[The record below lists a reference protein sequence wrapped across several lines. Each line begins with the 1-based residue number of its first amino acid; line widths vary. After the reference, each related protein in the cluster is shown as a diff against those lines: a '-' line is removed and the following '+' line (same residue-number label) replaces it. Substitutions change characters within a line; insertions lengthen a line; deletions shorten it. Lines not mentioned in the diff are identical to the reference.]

1 MCKRSEKIVAN
12 VISDWEFESEK
23 RKTSRNHNRNNVSN
37 KIMSVSIK
45 NGFKRFG
52 NGNLVLRNINVSVC
66 SGEIYGLLGA
76 SGCGKTTL
84 LSCIVGLR
92 KLESGQ
98 VNVGNQ
104 PRPGN
109 LGSFCGYM
117 PQETSLLSV
126 LTIREVLKYF
136 GLLYGMDMQ
145 EIEHRTHFLSDMLD
159 LNQLDVVVNK
169 LSGGQKRRVS
179 LAAAMIHNPALL
191 VLDEPCVGLDPLL
204 RQRIWEFLTEISR
217 KQGKTVIISTHYIEE
232 TKFCDKIG
240 FLRGGRLL
248 VEDSPTSLL
257 ARFQSTKL
265 PDVFT
270 QLCRNDENMSHHY
283 EKKFELVNNQRF
295 SENLAPMEHLPDK
308 MSSLNIRRN
317 NASIFH
323 ALFSKWWHRTRRD
336 WRLYIG
342 QLGIPILCV
351 FFMQNIIGREPNRIP
366 VSLVYNNAELCENL
380 KHLNSSNECF
390 SNIGVCNLL
399 DKFDDEFI
407 WIPTNS
413 YEDGVEQIKVGRTR
427 LLIEFPANYETHFQ
441 HRIIYRHFASNES
454 LQGSTISVRIMES
467 GLILS
472 MWARKL
478 ILERYIIYL
487 QNIMLAC
494 SISDDVIK
502 PPLQFRS
509 IYGSSETLDLLPY
522 MQLGLLIL
530 LMFIMPKCLGILWM
544 EDKVAGLEDRDYVT
558 GVSLWHRLIVNT
570 VTQSFM
576 IFMQIAIFFG
586 LFCGVYGMEIKG
598 PLLHAVGLVYTIA
611 LCSVTIGFLTSTVC
625 EGTLEAIFITIVVST
640 SQLFSSGILYSTELA
655 PPLVRTVFHWMP
667 LTDAIEALRSIC
679 TRGWDISHP
688 VVWIGFLPA
697 IGGILISVAFS
708 FLAGRMR
715 YK

>member
-1 MCKRSEKIVAN
+1 
-12 VISDWEFESEK
+12 
-23 RKTSRNHNRNNVSN
+23 
-37 KIMSVSIK
+37 MSVSIK

-52 NGNLVLRNINVSVC
+52 KGNLVLSNVNVNVC

-92 KLESGQ
+92 QLDSGQ

-159 LNQLDVVVNK
+159 LNQLDVVIDK

-240 FLRGGRLL
+240 FLRGGRLI

-257 ARFQSTKL
+257 ASHQSTKL
-265 PDVFT
+265 ADVFT
-270 QLCRNDENMSHHY
+270 HLCRTDENMSNRY
-283 EKKFELVNNQRF
+283 DTTFELANNQRL
-295 SENLAPMEHLPDK
+295 SENLAQTEHLPDK
-308 MSSLNIRRN
+308 ITPLNIRRN

-323 ALFSKWWHRTRRD
+323 ALFSKWWHRNRRD
-336 WRLYIG
+336 WRLYLG
-342 QLGIPILCV
+342 QLGIPVLCV
-351 FFMQNIIGREPNRIP
+351 FFMQNIIGREPNGIQA
-366 VSLVYNNAELCENL
+366 SLIYNNATSLQLCGNDGN
-380 KHLNSSNECF
+380 LNSSHECF
-390 SNIGVCNLL
+390 SNIGICNLI
-399 DKFDDEFI
+399 DKFGDKFI

-413 YEDGVEQIKVGRTR
+413 YEDGIKQMKLGQIS

-441 HRIIYRHFASNES
+441 DRIIYRHFASNES
-454 LQGSTISVRIMES
+454 LQGSTISVRILES

-472 MWARKL
+472 TWARKL
-478 ILERYIIYL
+478 IVETYIIYL
-487 QNIMLAC
+487 QNLLSAC

-502 PPLQFRS
+502 PPLQFHS
-509 IYGSSETLDLLPY
+509 IYGSSEALDLLPY
-522 MQLGLLIL
+522 MQLGLLISI
-530 LMFIMPKCLGILWM
+530 MFTMPKCLGVLWM

-558 GVSLWHRLIVNT
+558 GVSLWHRLIANT
-570 VTQSFM
+570 VTQSFV
-576 IFMQIAIFFG
+576 IFAQIAIFLG

-598 PLLHAVGLVYTIA
+598 QWLHAVGLVYMTA
-611 LCSVTIGFLTSTVC
+611 LCAMMIGFVISTVW
-625 EGTLEAIFITIVVST
+625 ETTLEAIFITILIT
-640 SQLFSSGILYSTELA
+640 ISQLFSSGILVSTELG
-655 PPLVRTVFHWMP
+655 PPLVRKVFHWMP

-679 TRGWDISHP
+679 TRGWGISHP
-688 VVWIGFLPA
+688 VVWRGFVPA
-697 IGGILISVAFS
+697 IGWILISVVLS
-708 FLAGRMR
+708 FHTSRMR